1 MRPPYPETLVPLFPQ
16 FLQRRN
22 TKLDFPLRA
31 TERLGIDRPAYLFVV
46 QSLGFAEPDGA
57 TLAQMGNT
65 YATGHSA
72 LQAAAA
78 TAQGAGLV
86 THSADRWMLTDGGRR
101 LLDEHRHAVAA
112 HHAMLAP
119 IDRAELGRLA
129 ALLERAFAA
138 GAAAPEPATRLRTPR
153 AQRYRSSPATSELAQ
168 LDHAIF
174 GLWQIRDDCHI
185 QAWTDAGLT
194 APVLDILTRLWRGE
208 ATTIEELGTIVTGQ
222 EASDIAAGVATL
234 RSRGLLHPV
243 DSVDKGTLEL
253 TPQGTAVREQIERD
267 TDRYFFSPWPDDV
280 GTEAT
285 WIADALGRT
294 NAALA

>member
-1 MRPPYPETLVPLFPQ
+1 MRPPYPVTLVPLFPQ

-31 TERLGIDRPAYLFVV
+31 TERHGIDRPAYLFVV
-46 QSLGFAEPDGA
+46 QSLGFADPDGA

-65 YATGHSA
+65 YATVHSA

-86 THSADRWMLTDGGRR
+86 AHAGDRWSLTDGGRR
-101 LLDEHRHAVAA
+101 LLDEHRTAVAA
-112 HHAMLAP
+112 HHATQAP
-119 IDRAELGRLA
+119 IDRTELGRLA

-138 GAAAPEPATRLRTPR
+138 GAAAPEPATRVRTPR
-153 AQRYRSSPATSELAQ
+153 AHRYRSSPAASEFAQ
-168 LDHAIF
+168 LDAAIF
-174 GLWQIRDDCHI
+174 GLWQVRDDCHI

-208 ATTIEELGTIVTGQ
+208 AASVEDLTAIVTGQ
-222 EASDIAAGVATL
+222 QATDVAAGVATL
-234 RSRGLLHPV
+234 RSRGLLDH
-243 DSVDKGTLEL
+243 GTLAL
-253 TPQGTAVREQIERD
+253 TPEGTALREQIESD

-280 GTEAT
+280 GAEAA